1 MYILYVPF
9 KYLVWMLNRTCLTF
23 KLHLNALSSASTD
36 LFRVLTAFLHCMTT
50 FVSEDI
56 VYATQLPALI
66 DNGKAFGHRASV
78 IE

>member
-1 MYILYVPF
+1 MDVKQNMSHIQIAF
-9 KYLVWMLNRTCLTF
+9 KGLG
-23 KLHLNALSSASTD
+23 SASTD